1 MLRLGRMNL
10 LSRIY
15 NAVSVEILRDIQIED
30 GLGGFIQIDF
40 LLLTARGLVVLDIK
54 EVRGVVFGAD
64 EIDEWTVMHQNQ
76 RLSFA
81 NPQHTLD
88 YRLVAVRRL
97 VRGLPVFG
105 HILFPNEAEFGKGK
119 PKYVILA
126 DEFLKRYRRP
136 EKLELGRL
144 LAAYYPYWE
153 KIRDLSEGTNKAVNA
168 SLSTLC

>member
-105 HILFPNEAEFGKGK
+105 HILFPNEAEF
-119 PKYVILA
+119 
-126 DEFLKRYRRP
+126 DEIKSIFL
-136 EKLELGRL
+136 
-144 LAAYYPYWE
+144 
-153 KIRDLSEGTNKAVNA
+153 S
-168 SLSTLC
+168 S

>member
-1 MLRLGRMNL
+1 MLHLSRVNL

-15 NAVSVEILRDIQIED
+15 NAVSVEILRDIQIAD
-30 GLGGFIQIDF
+30 GLGGLIQIDF

-76 RLSFA
+76 RLSFT

-88 YRLVAVRRL
+88 YRLVAVRQL
-97 VRGLPVFG
+97 VRNLPVFG

-119 PKYVILA
+119 PKYVILP
-126 DEFLKRYRRP
+126 DEFIELYQKP
-136 EKLELGRL
+136 DTLELERL
-144 LAAYYPYWE
+144 LGAFYPYWE
-153 KIRDLSEGTNKAVNA
+153 KVRDASEQIKGKD
-168 SLSTLC
+168 S